1 MKPNCQ
7 KETRQSGRD
16 ESRGPGRDEEEER
29 KGRMRRRRR
38 KGRRREMESKILRRY
53 AYIEIDRDG
62 RKKVVDLR
70 QASGSITNSLD

>member
-29 KGRMRRRRR
+29 KGRMRRRR
-38 KGRRREMESKILRRY
+38 KGRRREMESKIQRRY
-53 AYIEIDRDG
+53 AYIEIDRAG